1 MGFDSGQDIGFLNE
15 QEEWHKAIFY
25 ALCAAYALVA
35 LVALVQLIRIQLRV
49 PEFGWTTQ
57 KVFHFMNFI
66 VNGIRAVQF
75 GVYKSVFSTRPK
87 ARSLPIDKLK
97 PSYFIINGIIYF
109 AQFTYYNLNR
119 LFIMLRRFPIESR
132 GRQKKL
138 HEVGFVTGICCTC
151 FLIRCFVVGLSAFDE
166 HVDVDVLGHPILDL
180 IFYALRRFLVEE
192 QGEQGATLSECESIV
207 QQVLD
212 RRHHIARFT
221 RHSLS
226 LDDFHHFLSST
237 DLNPPMLSKVNH
249 DMTAPLSHYFIYTG
263 HNSYLTENQLNSD
276 CSNVPIIEAL
286 KRGVRVIELDLW
298 LDSNSRKGAIHVKH
312 GGWNSVNAAVG
323 STGML
328 AVALGIAGDTAMF
341 YGVRIALY
349 FCVPFRDQ
357 LLEYYANNKS
367 SSDAEEN
374 LLTCLA
380 ELFSQ
385 IGSQKKK
392 TGVIA
397 PKRFVQRVKKQNELF
412 RGYAHQDAHEF
423 LNFLLN
429 ELVDIV
435 EKEHQAAKDPLG
447 TSPPDKIANGVKTS
461 QANGVKKEPLV
472 TWVHENFQRHISSN
486 VCKVHVLF
494 GEMTI
499 TYALFDQ
506 GILTNETRCLRCET
520 VTARDETFL
529 DLSLDIEQNSSITSC
544 LKNFSSTET
553 LNAEDK
559 FFCDKCCSLQE
570 AQKRMK
576 IKKTPQILVIHL
588 KRFKYMEQL
597 GRYKKLSYRVVFP
610 LELKLN
616 NTVENSDSEYSLFAV
631 VVHVGSGPNHGHY
644 VSLVK
649 SHNHWLFFDDENVEM
664 VDESAVQTSFGSA
677 QEYSSNTDHGY
688 ILFYER
694 APSNGLIKNV

>member
-1 MGFDSGQDIGFLNE
+1 MVD
-15 QEEWHKAIFY
+15 
-25 ALCAAYALVA
+25 
-35 LVALVQLIRIQLRV
+35 
-49 PEFGWTTQ
+49 
-57 KVFHFMNFI
+57 
-66 VNGIRAVQF
+66 
-75 GVYKSVFSTRPK
+75 
-87 ARSLPIDKLK
+87 
-97 PSYFIINGIIYF
+97 
-109 AQFTYYNLNR
+109 
-119 LFIMLRRFPIESR
+119 
-132 GRQKKL
+132 
-138 HEVGFVTGICCTC
+138 
-151 FLIRCFVVGLSAFDE
+151 GLM
-166 HVDVDVLGHPILDL
+166 
-180 IFYALRRFLVEE
+180 
-192 QGEQGATLSECESIV
+192 GATG
-207 QQVLD
+207 
-212 RRHHIARFT
+212 
-221 RHSLS
+221 
-226 LDDFHHFLSST
+226 
-237 DLNPPMLSKVNH
+237 SKLEKALG
-249 DMTAPLSHYFIYTG
+249 DQFPEGERYFG
-263 HNSYLTENQLNSD
+263 LENFGNT
-276 CSNVPIIEAL
+276 CYC
-286 KRGVRVIELDLW
+286 
-298 LDSNSRKGAIHVKH
+298 
-312 GGWNSVNAAVG
+312 NSV
-323 STGML
+323 L
-328 AVALGIAGDTAMF
+328 Q
-341 YGVRIALY
+341 ALY
-349 FCVPFRDQ
+349 FCVPFREQ
-357 LLEYYANNKS
+357 LLEYYANNKIPG
-367 SSDAEEN
+367 DAEEN

-385 IGSQKKK
+385 ISTQKKK

-412 RGYAHQDAHEF
+412 RGYMHQDAHEF

-429 ELVDIV
+429 ELVDIL
-435 EKEHQAAKDPLG
+435 EKEPQAAK
-447 TSPPDKIANGVKTS
+447 TSPPEKIANGAKTS
-461 QANGVKKEPLV
+461 QANGVNKEPLV
-472 TWVHENFQRHISSN
+472 TWVHENF
-486 VCKVHVLF
+486 
-494 GEMTI
+494 
-499 TYALFDQ
+499 Q

-576 IKKTPQILVIHL
+576 IKKTPHILVIHL

-664 VDESAVQTSFGSA
+664 IDESAVQTSFGSA

-694 APSNGLIKNV
+694 LATNNGLIKNV